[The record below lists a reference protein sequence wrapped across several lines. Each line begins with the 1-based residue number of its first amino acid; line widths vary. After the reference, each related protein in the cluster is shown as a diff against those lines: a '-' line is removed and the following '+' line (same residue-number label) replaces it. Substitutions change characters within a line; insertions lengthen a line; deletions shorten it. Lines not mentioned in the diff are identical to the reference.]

1 MQVGVRKWQAEHPP
15 GHNDTN
21 VGPKNSSVGT
31 LGSTMAGTQPGAWL
45 RSECTHRLAAL
56 VLLPLTT
63 VAGPAKGGRVVAG
76 VPSIEE
82 WDLEVWPWWVSEP
95 ISSVSLTPLTLF
107 PVFLP
112 VDLSIATAVWELREH
127 PQALACP
134 FWNGQ
139 TKKISCMVDIGA
151 DVTVISGGTWPAHWP
166 TEACPLAILGVGD
179 HQEVPQFNVT
189 ACDSSETLS
198 RV

>member
-1 MQVGVRKWQAEHPP
+1 M
-15 GHNDTN
+15 
-21 VGPKNSSVGT
+21 
-31 LGSTMAGTQPGAWL
+31 
-45 RSECTHRLAAL
+45 
-56 VLLPLTT
+56 
-63 VAGPAKGGRVVAG
+63 
-76 VPSIEE
+76 PSIEE

-151 DVTVISGGTWPAHWP
+151 DVTVISGGAWPTHWP
-166 TEACPLAILGVGD
+166 TKACLLAISGVGGR
-179 HQEVPQFNVT
+179 QEVPQFSVT

-198 RV
+198 RIWVINNMGGRMEVMDRMCRGIWIKSGKPSSEPQLLWQRTIARGLFLLQQPSRP

>member
-1 MQVGVRKWQAEHPP
+1 MWVGVGKQQVECLP
-15 GHNDTN
+15 GRDDTN

-82 WDLEVWPWWVSEP
+82 WSIEVWPQWVSEP
-95 ISSVSLTPLTLF
+95 ISSVPVTPLTPSL
-107 PVFLP
+107 VFLP
-112 VDLSIATAVWELREH
+112 ADLPIAAAVWKLQES
-127 PQALACP
+127 PQTLAFLFCK
-134 FWNGQ
+134 GQ
-139 TKKISCMVDIGA
+139 TKRISCLVDTGA

-166 TEACPLAILGVGD
+166 TEACSLAI
-179 HQEVPQFNVT
+179 
-189 ACDSSETLS
+189 
-198 RV
+198 